1 MTSEELAERRR
12 KELCFH
18 CNDKFG
24 PGHVCKKLF
33 MIEACWEEADG
44 DVVIE
49 AEETINEPKILFH
62 AMAGFQSP
70 TTMRI

>member
-12 KELCFH
+12 KGLCFH